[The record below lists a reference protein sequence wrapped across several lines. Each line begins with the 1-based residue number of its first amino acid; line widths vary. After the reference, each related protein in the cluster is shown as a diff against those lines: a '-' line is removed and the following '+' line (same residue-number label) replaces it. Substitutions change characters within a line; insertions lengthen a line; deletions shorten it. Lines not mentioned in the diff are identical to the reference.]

1 MLLWLVATCAS
12 AATPHAIPAPAGSNS
27 ASPTYTLLWE
37 VDDPQFTLLV
47 VLGGV
52 GRVGFNE
59 GTTGTRQATAQ
70 MVQLLTRKG
79 AVPLRVNVAVFDS
92 PVELLP
98 LRLRTEAEHLDRIES
113 AVRFY
118 RDRFK
123 LPVWLMGHSNGT
135 LSATGYLTSRQAAT
149 PVAGAVLSG
158 SVYQIDLKEGLDLP
172 LLFLHH
178 EEDGCRATPFSYA
191 RRNFERAKGY
201 NKAMTELLTV
211 TGGQEE
217 GDPCRNGK
225 HMYLGAHEEAAGKLA
240 DFLTRATR

>member
-1 MLLWLVATCAS
+1 MRI
-12 AATPHAIPAPAGSNS
+12 AATPHAIPAPTGSTNTLPS
-27 ASPTYTLLWE
+27 YTLLWE

-70 MVQLLTRKG
+70 MVQLLTGKG
-79 AVPLRVNVAVFDS
+79 AGSLRVNVAVFDS
-92 PVELLP
+92 PVELSP
-98 LRLRTEAEHLDRIES
+98 LRLRTEAEHLDRVES

-123 LPVWLMGHSNGT
+123 VPVWLMGHSNGT
-135 LSATGYLTSRQAAT
+135 LSATEYLKKKQAAT
-149 PVAGAVLSG
+149 PVAGVVLSG
-158 SVYQIDLKEGLDLP
+158 SRYQLDLKEGMDLP

-178 EEDGCRATPFSYA
+178 EEDGCRESPFSYA
-191 RRNFERAKGY
+191 KRNFERAKGG
-201 NKAMTELLTV
+201 NKALTELLIV
-211 TGGQEE
+211 KGGWEE

-225 HMYLGAHEEAAGKLA
+225 HMYLGAFEDAAGKLS